1 MIYGHHL
8 PYKLRMGGGFFVISI
23 LMIVLPLVT
32 NSLESDPAWAADL
45 IILVIFG
52 FFGGIVQSSSYG
64 IAGMLPPKY
73 MGAVMFG
80 NGFSGIILNVV
91 RAITIVA
98 FPSTDANSN
107 FLGAMVY
114 FVLAAVILLACVAC
128 SFFVFNI
135 PFVAFYLKKANEAEK
150 KTVRRIS
157 HAGEIVEEDD

>member
-1 MIYGHHL
+1 
-8 PYKLRMGGGFFVISI
+8 MGLGFFIISI
-23 LMIVLPLVT
+23 LMIVLPLTT
-32 NSLESDPAWAADL
+32 NALDPDPAWAADL

-64 IAGMLPPKY
+64 IASMLPPKY

-114 FVLAAVILLACVAC
+114 FVLAAVILLGCVAC
-128 SFFVFNI
+128 SFIVFNI
-135 PFVAFYLKKANEAEK
+135 PFVMYYLKKANDAEK
-150 KTVRRIS
+150 RTVRRIS
-157 HAGEIVEEDD
+157 QAADALDEDASEALTG